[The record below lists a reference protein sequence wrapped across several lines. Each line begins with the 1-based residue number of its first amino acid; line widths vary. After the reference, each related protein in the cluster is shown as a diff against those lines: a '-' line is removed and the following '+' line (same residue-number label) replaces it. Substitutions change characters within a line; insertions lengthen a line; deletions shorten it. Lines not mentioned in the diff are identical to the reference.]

1 MLRHE
6 REESSGFFGDLTCR
20 GWVLWCPVRKN
31 GLLDSRDGGLS
42 RVRDTKKAFDLPKKL
57 VES

>member
-6 REESSGFFGDLTCR
+6 REESSGFFGDLTCL
-20 GWVLWCPVRKN
+20 GGVLVRSSVKN

-42 RVRDTKKAFDLPKKL
+42 WVRDTKKAFDLGKKL